1 VRGAM
6 ARGRVTPALKQ
17 LERAWKRVV
26 FRVLAALLPG
36 RRDHEPPRWG
46 ERPHRV
52 LYLRYD
58 RIGDM
63 IMATPLIRAIAS
75 SHPTIQLDV
84 LASPTN
90 AVVLAGNP
98 YVGNVWTLDRKRFAS
113 FLRIAPT
120 LRRQRYDA
128 VIDGMVLQP
137 SVTMLLLMLFTGAR
151 HRLGIGGRANDFIYT
166 LPVPAASPNAHQ
178 ILQSAMTARP
188 FGVSIVET
196 GWRPEIFL
204 STAEVERAEKEWSAG
219 KWPRVLVNI
228 AAGEARRRWPA
239 NRLAAAIG
247 AVRRVAPD
255 GSVLVMAP
263 PAEFAEAERI
273 ADESGARAVVPGLR
287 DAMALV
293 ESADVVFTPDTS
305 IAHAASAFAKPAVVM
320 MIGGSDIFEPYETPG
335 RFVYS
340 PGPTLESLEAAPV
353 IEALETVL
361 REVLADPARE
371 ASRRR

>member
-1 VRGAM
+1 VK
-6 ARGRVTPALKQ
+6 PALKQ

-204 STAEVERAEKEWSAG
+204 STAEVERALGVWRQTVACSS
-219 KWPRVLVNI
+219 WHRPPNSRRPSVLRTR
-228 AAGEARRRWPA
+228 AALVPWYQGCATRWRSSSRRMSSSHPTRALRMPRRR
-239 NRLAAAIG
+239 
-247 AVRRVAPD
+247 
-255 GSVLVMAP
+255 
-263 PAEFAEAERI
+263 
-273 ADESGARAVVPGLR
+273 
-287 DAMALV
+287 
-293 ESADVVFTPDTS
+293 
-305 IAHAASAFAKPAVVM
+305 
-320 MIGGSDIFEPYETPG
+320 
-335 RFVYS
+335 
-340 PGPTLESLEAAPV
+340 
-353 IEALETVL
+353 
-361 REVLADPARE
+361 
-371 ASRRR
+371 SRNPRW

>member
-1 VRGAM
+1 M
-6 ARGRVTPALKQ
+6 ANPRVKRALKQ

-26 FRVLAALLPG
+26 FRVLAVLLPG
-36 RRDHEPPRWG
+36 RRDHEPPRWD

-63 IMATPLIRAIAS
+63 IMATPLLRAIAS
-75 SHPTIQLDV
+75 SHPTIQMDV

-90 AVVLAGNP
+90 GVVLAGNP
-98 YVGNVWTLDRKRFAS
+98 YVRHVWTLDRKRFAS

-137 SVTMLLLMLFTGAR
+137 SVTMLLLMLVTGAR
-151 HRLGIGGRANDFIYT
+151 HRIGIGGRANDFIYT
-166 LPVPAASPNAHQ
+166 LPVSAAPPNAHQ
-178 ILQSAMTARP
+178 ILQSAMTATP

-196 GWRPEIFL
+196 SWRPEIFL
-204 STAEVERAEKEWSAG
+204 TAAEGERAEKEWSSG

-228 AAGEARRRWPA
+228 AAGEPRRRWPA
-239 NRLAAAIG
+239 DRVAAGIR
-247 AVRRVAPD
+247 AVRRLAPE
-255 GSVLVMAP
+255 SAVLVMAP
-263 PAEFAEAERI
+263 PAELAEVQRI
-273 ADESGARAVVPGLR
+273 AAASGARAVVPGLR

-293 ESADVVFTPDTS
+293 ESADVIVTPDTS
-305 IAHAASAFAKPAVVM
+305 IAHAASAFAKPSVVM
-320 MIGGSDIFEPYETPG
+320 MIGGSGIFEPFETPG

-340 PGPTLESLEAAPV
+340 PGPTLESLDAAPV
-353 IEALETVL
+353 IDALETVL

-371 ASRRR
+371 ESRRQ